1 MVCYVNDYKGKRF
14 DFTQFADQDAYMVL
28 CKEIDGKKVKVLEQ
42 PGLWNGGMANWNT
55 ILVEVPVKTFNPV
68 KTINDLLRHEH
79 QNT

>member
-1 MVCYVNDYKGKRF
+1 MILNKEVNGTPIK
-14 DFTQFADQDAYMVL
+14 Q
-28 CKEIDGKKVKVLEQ
+28 LEM

-55 ILVEVPVKTFNPV
+55 LLIEVPIKTFNPV